1 MAGVIYIKCPPEV
14 CSERI
19 KKRSR
24 EGEDTIPLDY
34 LEKIHEKHEEWL
46 TKAGSKNL
54 IIDNTVPIDRERIV
68 NKISTWLEK
77 RKEDSQ
83 DDNPE

>member
-1 MAGVIYIKCPPEV
+1 MNEIVDLSGVIYIQCSPQI

-34 LEKIHEKHEEWL
+34 LEKIHNKHEEWL
-46 TKAGSKNL
+46 NKAGNSNNL
-54 IIDNTVPIDRERIV
+54 IIDNTIPIDKDRIV
-68 NKISTWLEK
+68 NRITNWIEKLEK
-77 RKEDSQ
+77 K
-83 DDNPE
+83 